1 MRDLVEVGF
10 GWSEN
15 PDPYA
20 AGVQAA
26 EMALKALVEEAN
38 LALVFST
45 VDYNSE
51 KLMAGIKKV
60 MGIVPVHGGTSFT
73 GTITPLG
80 FKSRETGV
88 VGVLALGSPDIVLGV
103 GESEIS
109 EDAVLAGRRAAQA
122 AFENAG
128 SPDWEPNVILML
140 AAPGREEEIIEGIES
155 VMADVPIIGGS
166 AADNT
171 VEGNWH
177 VFANDRVLADG
188 VVVTAIYGAPSLGWA
203 YGSGYK
209 PTDKKAIATQAEGRV
224 LSKLRGQAAL
234 EVYAEWTGKDPQKL
248 QGMNILGESILNPL
262 GVYDEENDFYLV
274 KHPGIGEEDG
284 SITLFAQVQE
294 GEEITLM
301 EATVDDLIQEVGTTI
316 KAAME
321 DGDIAKEEVATVLL
335 IHCGGRRGAI
345 GERMDE
351 IVTQVREVAGDV
363 PFIGYCTFGEQGCLL
378 DGTNVHC
385 DLLLSALVIGN

>member
-1 MRDLVEVGF
+1 MKDTVEVGF
-10 GWSEN
+10 GWSES

-20 AGVQAA
+20 AGLQAA
-26 EMALKALVEEAN
+26 ETALNALTGEAN

-45 VDYNSE
+45 VDYDSE

-60 MGIVPVHGGTSFT
+60 IGIVPVHGGTSFT
-73 GTITPLG
+73 GIITPLG
-80 FKSRETGV
+80 FKSQETGV
-88 VGVLALGSPDIVLGV
+88 VGVLAIGSADIVLGV
-103 GESEIS
+103 GGSEIGQ
-109 EDAVLAGRRAAQA
+109 DAMLAGRAAAQA

-140 AAPGREEEIIEGIES
+140 APPGQEEEIIEGIES
-155 VMADVPIIGGS
+155 VIADVPIIGGS

-171 VEGNWH
+171 VEGKWRI
-177 VFANDRVLADG
+177 FANDRVLANG
-188 VVVTAIYGAPSLGWA
+188 VVVTAIYSAPSIGWA

-224 LSKLRGQAAL
+224 LSKLGGQEAL
-234 EVYAEWTGKDPQKL
+234 GTYAQWTSIDPQKL
-248 QGMNILGESILNPL
+248 QGMNLLGESILNPV

-274 KHPGIGEEDG
+274 KHPGIGKEDG
-284 SITLFAQVQE
+284 SIALFAQVQE
-294 GEEITLM
+294 GEEITLL
-301 EATVDDLIQEVGTTI
+301 EATVDDLIREVGATI

-321 DGDIAKEEVATVLL
+321 DGNIAKEEVATVLL
-335 IHCGGRRGAI
+335 MHCGGRRGAI

-351 IVTQVREVAGDV
+351 VVTQVREAVGEV

-378 DGTNVHC
+378 DGSNVHC